1 MTRRNQLFLTLN
13 KQSRN
18 IRRAKFIAEN
28 PGKEIPAALR
38 GMFRE
43 TELEAIND
51 LGKNV
56 KQIQLDPSRVEE
68 AGIVNPLDG
77 LYAERG
83 VAEAI
88 EETAQ
93 IARDKS
99 SLFQLYQNFILY
111 PKATS
116 QLAKTV
122 LSPITRT

>member
-1 MTRRNQLFLTLN
+1 MLIHLLLNTQLTLN
-13 KQSRN
+13 KSNQE
-18 IRRAKFIAEN
+18 ILEKRAKFIAEN

-93 IARDKS
+93 IARDKT
-99 SLFQLYQNFILY
+99 SLFQLY
-111 PKATS
+111 
-116 QLAKTV
+116 
-122 LSPITRT
+122 